1 MEKRKIHDRLDHTFI
16 LNTRYI
22 SLDKRVSATF
32 QQCISFLERNEKKYL
47 WLLLDLSFFF
57 LFDTVRI

>member
-1 MEKRKIHDRLDHTFI
+1 MEKREIHDRLDHTFI

-22 SLDKRVSATF
+22 SLDIRVSATF

-47 WLLLDLSFFF
+47 WLYWIYLFF